1 MNQWLYGIDKGITDA
16 IHFGLQS
23 KIFDTM
29 MPFITRLGD
38 AGFIWIAISITLIC
52 TKKYRKVGIT
62 SLLAISIG
70 TILTEGVIK
79 HLVERVRPIIAYP
92 IDNPLIKLPISFSFP
107 SGHTASS
114 IAVAYV
120 LSTYIKRYKFYFI
133 SLAILIG
140 FSRIYLYV
148 HYFSDVLGGAVV
160 GLVSGILAVYIMG
173 KINKRKEKNWNISI

>member
-16 IHFGLQS
+16 IHFGLQN
-23 KIFDTM
+23 KFFDAI

-38 AGFIWIAISITLIC
+38 AGFIWIAISIILIC
-52 TKKYRKVGIT
+52 TKKYRKVGIA
-62 SLLAISIG
+62 SLLAISIS
-70 TILTEGVIK
+70 TILTEGIIK

-92 IDNPLIKLPISFSFP
+92 IDNPLIKLPTSSSFP

-114 IAVAYV
+114 IAVTYV

-133 SLAILIG
+133 SLAVLIG

-160 GLVSGILAVYIMG
+160 GLISGILSVYIVR
-173 KINKRKEKNWNISI
+173 KISEKKENALDK

>member
-16 IHFGLQS
+16 IHFGLQN
-23 KIFDTM
+23 KVFDAI

-38 AGFIWIAISITLIC
+38 AGFIWITVSIILIC

-62 SLLAISIG
+62 SLLAISIS
-70 TILTEGVIK
+70 TILTEGIIK
-79 HLVERVRPIIAYP
+79 HLVERIRPIIAYP
-92 IDNPLIKLPISFSFP
+92 IDNPLIKLPTSSSFP

-133 SLAILIG
+133 SLAVLIG

-160 GLVSGILAVYIMG
+160 GLISGILSVYIVR
-173 KINKRKEKNWNISI
+173 KISEKKEVTLDN

>member
-16 IHFGLQS
+16 IHYGLQNDFLNV
-23 KIFDTM
+23 I
-29 MPFITRLGD
+29 MPLITRLGD
-38 AGFIWIAISITLIC
+38 AGFVWIIISIILMC
-52 TKKYRKVGIT
+52 TKRYRKVGII
-62 SLLAISIG
+62 SLVAIFIS

-92 IDNPLIKLPISFSFP
+92 IDNPLIKLPTSFSFP

-133 SLAILIG
+133 SLAVLIA

-148 HYFSDVLGGAVV
+148 HYFSDVLGGVVV
-160 GLVSGILAVYIMG
+160 GLISGIIAVYIVR
-173 KINKRKEKNWNISI
+173 KINEKKENSLNN

>member
-1 MNQWLYGIDKGITDA
+1 MNQWLYGIDKGITDTV
-16 IHFGLQS
+16 HFGLQN
-23 KIFDTM
+23 KIFDTI

-38 AGFIWIAISITLIC
+38 AGFIWITISIILIC

-133 SLAILIG
+133 SLAVLIG

-173 KINKRKEKNWNISI
+173 KINNRKENILEY

>member
-16 IHFGLQS
+16 IHFGLQN

-38 AGFIWIAISITLIC
+38 AGFIWIAISIILIC

-140 FSRIYLYV
+140 FSIIYLYV

-173 KINKRKEKNWNISI
+173 KINKQKEKNWNISI

>member
-16 IHFGLQS
+16 IHFGLQN
-23 KIFDTM
+23 KFFDII
-29 MPFITRLGD
+29 MPFITKLGD
-38 AGFIWIAISITLIC
+38 VGFIWIAISIILIC

-70 TILTEGVIK
+70 TILTEEIIK
-79 HLVERVRPIIAYP
+79 HLVERVRPIIAYT
-92 IDNPLIKLPISFSFP
+92 IVNPLVKPPNSFSFP

-120 LSTYIKRYKFYFI
+120 LSTYLKRYKFYFI
-133 SLAILIG
+133 SLAVLIG

-160 GLVSGILAVYIMG
+160 GLISGILAVYIVR
-173 KINKRKEKNWNISI
+173 KITERKKNVLEN

>member
-16 IHFGLQS
+16 IHFGLQN
-23 KIFDTM
+23 KFFDAI

-38 AGFIWIAISITLIC
+38 IGFIWIVISIILIC
-52 TKKYRKVGIT
+52 TKKYRKVGMA
-62 SLLAISIG
+62 SLLAISIS
-70 TILTEGVIK
+70 TILTEGIIK

-92 IDNPLIKLPISFSFP
+92 IDNPLIKLPTSSSFP

-133 SLAILIG
+133 SLAVLIG

-160 GLVSGILAVYIMG
+160 GLISGILSVYIVR
-173 KINKRKEKNWNISI
+173 KISEKKENALDK